1 MVNVS
6 RRHLLAAGAALP
18 SGILLG
24 ATPAQARTAAAEHA
38 SQRHGLVFQNSEGA
52 LTVPSDSLISA
63 TSAHPPQR
71 HGIEFQGSVGA
82 LTVVRKDM
90 AMLLEELHI
99 RRSHV
104 ALLDEASSG
113 RLLYTLTTPEN
124 DFDTLSFTRRPE
136 FWVGDS
142 AVEMPVRGGR
152 TKAMSTVSQ
161 KEILL
166 SLLQHGRLTVFSGSE
181 GSVDALR
188 EHILLRQHIV
198 AWAQNLSWG
207 WPDGGS
213 AYWNKRLWDRGTPR
227 SVALTH
233 AALLDTLTNQEA
245 YGIGCYTAAK
255 MVYAGAILDFYQRVV
270 LNKGKAQRVL
280 KALWS
285 DGDPLVGIEPG
296 AMWAFEPSHTPQ
308 ENARPGKLL
317 TLAKNVAP
325 RNFVPGDWTY
335 FWNTDPVTYEKTGY
349 EGSNTIYL
357 GRGRFSDYY
366 NDNEHSFT
374 YEQKLDDVY
383 QWRNHVFSRR
393 RDFEKAVILTDADL
407 NRLSLP
413 PEQGG
418 LLLPYR
424 AVPVNA
430 GLL

>member
-6 RRHLLAAGAALP
+6 RRQLLAAGAALP
-18 SGILLG
+18 SGLFLG
-24 ATPAQARTAAAEHA
+24 ATPALA
-38 SQRHGLVFQNSEGA
+38 NSLAPVRGG
-52 LTVPSDSLISA
+52 DSLLN
-63 TSAHPPQR
+63 AHTRQ
-71 HGIEFQGSVGA
+71 GLEFQGPPGA
-82 LTVVRKDM
+82 LMVVQKDM
-90 AMLLEELHI
+90 GLLLEELHI

-104 ALLDEASSG
+104 ALVDEASAG
-113 RLLYTLTTPEN
+113 RLLYTLTTNP
-124 DFDTLSFTRRPE
+124 DDTDTLSFARRPE
-136 FWVGDS
+136 FWVGDEP
-142 AVEMPVRGGR
+142 VKMPVRGGR
-152 TKAMSTVSQ
+152 TEEVSTVSL

-166 SLLQHGRLTVFSGSE
+166 SLLQHGRLTVFKGGE
-181 GSVDALR
+181 GSVAALR
-188 EHILLRQHIV
+188 EHLELRQHIV

-213 AYWNKRLWDRGTPR
+213 AYWNNRLWDRGTPR
-227 SVALTH
+227 AVSLTH
-233 AALLDTLTNQEA
+233 AALLDTLTNQKA

-255 MVYAGAILDFYQRVV
+255 MVYAGAILDFYQRVRR
-270 LNKGKAQRVL
+270 NPGKAQRVL

-296 AMWAFEPSHTPQ
+296 AMWAFEPGHTPQ
-308 ENARPGKLL
+308 EDARPGKLL
-317 TLAKNVAP
+317 SLAKEVAP
-325 RNFVPGDWTY
+325 RNFVPGDWAY

-349 EGSNTIYL
+349 EGSNSIYL

-366 NDNEHSFT
+366 NDHEHSYS

-393 RDFEKAVILTDADL
+393 RDFEKAVILTEADL
-407 NRLSLP
+407 KRLGLP

-430 GLL
+430 SLL